1 MDREKFRSS
10 EKPGT
15 HSPRSRRLLP
25 FLCSCLMWFL
35 RGWGPTWL
43 RFCPLAPLFLGDLTS
58 CSLLTAWLSLCHQF
72 KSIQNRASDWLSSS
86 FCVRLTVGLST
97 DWLLPYLLESGL
109 QLTGMIHVSRME
121 MKQRTNN
128 SRTLCSGQ
136 QVSNWVHIFSEG
148 HTSSVTCDT
157 DLDIFKEPTCNCILP
172 KIDQE
177 VLWWFPFSSLLL
189 LIKLAF
195 SHFTNILTLPEYSQ
209 VNCFKIWKISRVPNK
224 VIIQILL
231 FVVVVQS
238 LSCVRLCDPMDCSPP
253 SSFVHGVSQ
262 ARMLEWVTISFSR
275 GPSSPRDRTHI
286 SCIGRGILD
295 HWATRD

>member
-1 MDREKFRSS
+1 MDSERFRSS

-15 HSPRSRRLLP
+15 HSPRSRRLLR

-35 RGWGPTWL
+35 RGWGPIWL
-43 RFCPLAPLFLGDLTS
+43 RFCLLAPLFLGDLTS

-72 KSIQNRASDWLSSS
+72 KSIQNRASDWLNSS

-128 SRTLCSGQ
+128 SRTLCNGQ

-157 DLDIFKEPTCNCILP
+157 DLDIFKEPTCNCILS
-172 KIDQE
+172 KIGQE

-224 VIIQILL
+224 VKQHNI
-231 FVVVVQS
+231 VVCCCCSVTK
-238 LSCVRLCDPMDCSPP
+238 LCLTLRP
-253 SSFVHGVSQ
+253 HG
-262 ARMLEWVTISFSR
+262 L
-275 GPSSPRDRTHI
+275 
-286 SCIGRGILD
+286 
-295 HWATRD
+295 